1 MIRTCVN
8 SFSTEK
14 NVPMSNATMEGVSR
28 IDNTI
33 DELKLEGPWE
43 DQNQKLIFY
52 RGNSETYMVS
62 HYFQNTLR
70 PHSIA
75 RI

>member
-1 MIRTCVN
+1 
-8 SFSTEK
+8 
-14 NVPMSNATMEGVSR
+14 MSNATMEGVSR

-52 RGNSETYMVS
+52 RGNSETFKWCHIIFRTPSFNSENLKQIVC
-62 HYFQNTLR
+62 QAGVGL
-70 PHSIA
+70 
-75 RI
+75 